1 MYSYRNHTIT
11 MTRYGVVVHNTNGFI
26 GQFSTSSEAE
36 EYIDFMLEE
45 V

>member
-1 MYSYRNHTIT
+1 MYSYRNHTIA
-11 MTRYGVVVHNTNGFI
+11 MTRYGVVVHNHNGFI
-26 GQFSTSSEAE
+26 GQFSTFSEAE